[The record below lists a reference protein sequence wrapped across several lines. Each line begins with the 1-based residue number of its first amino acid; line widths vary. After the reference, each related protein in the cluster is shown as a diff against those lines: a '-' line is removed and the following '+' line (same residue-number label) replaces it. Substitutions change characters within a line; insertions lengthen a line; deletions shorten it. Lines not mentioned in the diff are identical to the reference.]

1 MPDLVIIDGG
11 KGQLSATD
19 KVLRG
24 LGIEGVNL
32 IGLAKQEK
40 VDNRRRHD
48 ALGGAEIGRTVV
60 THMALIDHLSI
71 IPLFK
76 GLKPAQLELLAIQF
90 KPHRFFAGEALVAQ
104 GDLGNRFFV
113 LESGVVNL
121 RVTDANGV
129 EQSHGVL
136 PAAPVPGSTLPPKN
150 YFGEQMFEMQQP
162 FEFQAYAVTDV
173 NANILDRGD
182 LDAALLLHP
191 HLLHAMR
198 FIEEAEHKRTHGLK
212 WVEPGEVVTAVF
224 HKHWWALVP
233 ALALPLSLAI
243 VVVVISFAI
252 GFVGF
257 SFADIVLAFGAGI
270 VLIFLFLQLYDWHN
284 DEYIMTTLRIAHV
297 ERQFISIE
305 LTEAVPFDKIIG
317 SKVERNGIAGIIGVS
332 DVVIQTA
339 GRQEGS
345 VSFAHVAHGEQ
356 IVKLVEQQRGK
367 VRALRAA
374 DQRERERERVQQKL
388 REYILPHVV
397 ARERAEAATRIPPPA
412 PPPPPS
418 AWRRW
423 QNLIRSMFQL
433 EMKKDTVVTW
443 RKHWIVLLEQEYKI
457 VLGLI
462 GLDAIFVFFAY
473 NPDLQVLP
481 FGGYLL
487 AGLTLLAI
495 GLFGVWWQWEDWR
508 NDTYAVTM
516 TQVIDAERLPL
527 GIREKS
533 ITAKMCGSRWKEYC
547 RPCSIT
553 AISKSKRLGKAA
565 KWFSKK
571 SITRARHPK
580 KSFGTSKTCA
590 SASWNARPMCA
601 TG

>member
-1 MPDLVIIDGG
+1 MDLV
-11 KGQLSATD
+11 
-19 KVLRG
+19 
-24 LGIEGVNL
+24 
-32 IGLAKQEK
+32 
-40 VDNRRRHD
+40 
-48 ALGGAEIGRTVV
+48 
-60 THMALIDHLSI
+60 DHLKI
-71 IPLFK
+71 LPLFK
-76 GLKPAQLELLAIQF
+76 GLKPEQLELLVSQF
-90 KPHRFFAGEALVAQ
+90 KSRRYLAGEPLVAQ

-113 LESGVVNL
+113 LENGVVNL

-129 EQSHGVL
+129 EHSHGVL
-136 PAAPVPGSTLPPKN
+136 PAAPVPGSALPPKN

-173 NANILDRGD
+173 DAYILDRGD
-182 LDAALLLHP
+182 LDAALIMHR
-191 HLLHAMR
+191 HLVHAMP

-212 WVEPGEVVTAVF
+212 WVESGEVVTAVF

-233 ALALPLSLAI
+233 ALAQTASIAI
-243 VVVVISFAI
+243 AVLVISFAI
-252 GFVGF
+252 GFFGF
-257 SFADIVLAFGAGI
+257 SFGNIVLAIGAAL
-270 VLIFLFLQLYDWHN
+270 VLILFALQFYDWHN
-284 DEYIMTTLRIAHV
+284 DEYIMTTQRVAHV

-345 VSFAHVAHGEQ
+345 VSFAHVGNGPQ
-356 IVKLVEQQRGK
+356 IVKMIEQQRGR
-367 VRALRAA
+367 VRGLRAA

-397 ARERAEAATRIPPPA
+397 ARERAEAAARVPPPP

-418 AWRRW
+418 TWRRA
-423 QNLIRSMFQL
+423 QNFIHSMFEL

-443 RKHWIVLLEQEYKI
+443 RKHWIVLLRQEYKI
-457 VLGLI
+457 VLGLF
-462 GLDAIFVFFAY
+462 GLDAIFVFLAI
-473 NPDLQVLP
+473 NPGLQVLP

-487 AGLTLLAI
+487 AGLTLLGI

-533 ITAKMCGSRWKEYC
+533 ITAQLDQVQDVRVEVEGILPTLLHYGNLKIETAGQGSQMVFKNIYHPREASEEIFRHIEDLRKRILERETDLRDRVTIDSLIGYDRIRKEEE
-547 RPCSIT
+547 RHNRNNGGDSN
-553 AISKSKRLGKAA
+553 KSDDDDDDDADDE
-565 KWFSKK
+565 S
-571 SITRARHPK
+571 
-580 KSFGTSKTCA
+580 
-590 SASWNARPMCA
+590 
-601 TG
+601 